1 FFLRRIGEDEKP
13 LVSFLEKIP
22 PNSINCTLKKITLK
36 KTVLINIL
44 PKLRIRKDCEVELVL
59 LDADKRE
66 QVAAILD
73 TKEMFCLGRVK
84 EMQFKDYAVGVFPR
98 VGICG
103 DCEVDVLVFSADK
116 REHVAAILDA
126 GEMFCVGRVERICF
140 GDYAVSIF
148 SRMSIRGDC
157 E

>member
-1 FFLRRIGEDEKP
+1 DTFSLTTAPLNKAVLLSEKTTVVLRDVALSDRVFSVLLSKTKVSVGECFSIFGDNEDEDCIREHCIERNTPFFLRRIGEDEKP

-44 PKLRIRKDCEVELVL
+44 PKLSIRKDCEVELVL

-73 TKEMFCLGRVK
+73 T
-84 EMQFKDYAVGVFPR
+84 
-98 VGICG
+98 
-103 DCEVDVLVFSADK
+103 
-116 REHVAAILDA
+116 
-126 GEMFCVGRVERICF
+126 
-140 GDYAVSIF
+140 
-148 SRMSIRGDC
+148 
-157 E
+157 